1 MARIPVTKTPKVY
14 VGGQFI
20 RSESGRV
27 FPVREAGSG
36 KRGARGEMRE
46 AGGGARDGGQ
56 GTGNARLLGNIPQ
69 CTRKDLRN
77 AVEAAAKAGPD
88 WAQRTPYNR
97 GQILYRLGEMLESRS
112 AEMAD
117 SLVISGAATK
127 AAAAKEVT
135 AAVDRLIYYAGW
147 SDKYEQGLGNTNP
160 VEGPFSNFTVRDPLD
175 STGLL
180 AA

>member
-27 FPVREAGSG
+27 FPVRETGSG
-36 KRGARGEMRE
+36 KREGA
-46 AGGGARDGGQ
+46 
-56 GTGNARLLGNIPQ
+56 LLGKIPQ

-97 GQILYRLGEMLESRS
+97 GQIIYRLGEMLESRS
-112 AEMAD
+112 AEVAE

-127 AAAAKEVT
+127 AAAMNEVT
-135 AAVDRLIYYAGW
+135 AAVD
-147 SDKYEQGLGNTNP
+147 
-160 VEGPFSNFTVRDPLD
+160 
-175 STGLL
+175 
-180 AA
+180 